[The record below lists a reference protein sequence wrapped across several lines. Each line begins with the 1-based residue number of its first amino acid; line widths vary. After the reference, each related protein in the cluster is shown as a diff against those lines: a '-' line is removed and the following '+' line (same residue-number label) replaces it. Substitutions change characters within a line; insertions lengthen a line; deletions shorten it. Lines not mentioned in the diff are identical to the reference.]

1 MLIEMDWIVS
11 TREKELEEAKDKR
24 ERFVRIN
31 NVKMKDR
38 KLFSRKV
45 RELDDRINELEKALK
60 SARQERLEVLR
71 NDAI

>member
-1 MLIEMDWIVS
+1 MDWIVS

-45 RELDDRINELEKALK
+45 RELDDHINELEKALK